1 MKLSIAIQDRR
12 FTTKHLQTSGSAAT
26 TVVGL
31 QPGALYNVT
40 VTAVSPGEKEG
51 PPTSKAFWTEVGR
64 PLPPPNP
71 TTRVADDGRL
81 YLRFETLSGNPN
93 GPVTGY
99 RVVVINATEPVPFD
113 QENLHGYEKAKRE
126 EIGYWIAAE
135 IGTDYFEGHDEFPV
149 GDGRRYGGYLNY
161 GPLRVDAGED
171 YHVTVGTVSTLNNAT
186 KVSYARAERVGGGGH
201 LLGGVFTFDSDSN
214 ERKDGGD
221 RYRYEVFKFDKDE
234 YAGGEGNGGN
244 SGLTIGLAVSIAV
257 FGTILVI
264 VAAAFFGMRFYVQKL
279 RRRRRGDGSNGDRQE
294 LRMQTPT
301 FELVMITKNESFESL
316 DATFTFISP
325 CRPKPRAMGKEWRK
339 VARPLRRI
347 RCR

>member
-1 MKLSIAIQDRR
+1 M
-12 FTTKHLQTSGSAAT
+12 
-26 TVVGL
+26 VGL

-40 VTAVSPGEKEG
+40 VKAVSPGEREG

-71 TTRVADDGRL
+71 TTRIAEDGRL
-81 YLRFETLSGNPN
+81 YLRFEPLSGNPN

-113 QENLHGYEKAKRE
+113 QQNLHGYERAKRE

-135 IGTDYFEGHDEFPV
+135 IGTDYFEGNEEFPV

-186 KVSYARAERVGGGGH
+186 KVSYARAERDGGGGH
-201 LLGGVFTFDSDSN
+201 FMGGVFTFDSDSDKK
-214 ERKDGGD
+214 KDGGD

-234 YAGGEGNGGN
+234 YAGGEGTGGGN

-301 FELVMITKNESFESL
+301 FELVKMNHL
-316 DATFTFISP
+316 NH
-325 CRPKPRAMGKEWRK
+325 CMR
-339 VARPLRRI
+339 L
-347 RCR
+347 